1 MLSAE
6 DIDFIS
12 RVPLFSA
19 LSPEILTRV
28 GALARR
34 VELAGAGPLFNEGE
48 PAKEM
53 MVVLHGELE
62 VRKRGR
68 SGVEVVIAHLRPG
81 DVAGEMSLIDIQ
93 PRSASV
99 RATGPAALAVLTHGD
114 LATIYEEDPG
124 AYTILVLNIAR
135 EISRRLRRVDL
146 LLAERLT
153 DHEGWVDAVDAT
165 SGPRRDPC
173 A

>member
-12 RVPLFSA
+12 KVPLFSA
-19 LSPEILTRV
+19 LSSEILARV
-28 GALARR
+28 GALARK
-34 VELAGAGPLFNEGE
+34 VEFDAACPIFNEGE

-53 MVVLHGELE
+53 FVVLRGELE
-62 VRKRGR
+62 VKKRGR
-68 SGVEVVIAHLRPG
+68 SGQEVAIAYLRPG

-93 PRSASV
+93 PRSAGV

-146 LLAERLT
+146 LLADALI
-153 DHEGWVDAVDAT
+153 DHQDIQRELRT
-165 SGPRRDPC
+165 
-173 A
+173 

>member
-6 DIDFIS
+6 DIEFIS
-12 RVPLFSA
+12 TVPLFSA
-19 LSPEILTRV
+19 LSPEIMARV
-28 GALARR
+28 GALAR
-34 VELAGAGPLFNEGE
+34 VVKLDAAGRIFEEGE

-53 MVVLHGELE
+53 VVVLRGELE

-68 SGVEVVIAHLRPG
+68 SGLEVVIAHLRPG

-93 PRSASV
+93 PRSAGV
-99 RATGPAALAVLTHGD
+99 WATGPAALAVLTHGD
-114 LATIYEEDPG
+114 LATIYEEDRD

-146 LLAERLT
+146 LLADSLLDHRLT
-153 DHEGWVDAVDAT
+153 WVEAAEVQCV
-165 SGPRRDPC
+165 PRRDE
-173 A
+173 